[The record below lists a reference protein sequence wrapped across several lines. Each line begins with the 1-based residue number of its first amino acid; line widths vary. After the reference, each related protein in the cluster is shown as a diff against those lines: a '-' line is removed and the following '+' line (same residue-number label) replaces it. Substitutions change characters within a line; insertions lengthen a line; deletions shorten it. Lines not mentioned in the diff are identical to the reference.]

1 MGPLLAQM
9 QLVVVLLQ
17 PLLRKIGPDSIRIRR
32 RVNGANNYYRFSNV
46 LIIIDVTLR
55 MSDC

>member
-1 MGPLLAQM
+1 MFVGVPRVSLYLPMGPLLAPM

-32 RVNGANNYYRFSNV
+32 RVNGANNYIV
-46 LIIIDVTLR
+46 LA
-55 MSDC
+55 MY